1 MYKLSVKYNNFSV
14 VIFTNE
20 IKIDEW
26 HIYFK
31 MSVDGFKDLAENIR
45 SRLSTTERHDLISNY
60 KQKDNEVEVVMRKIY
75 VKYEEHETMPI
86 TDFSSTTAKYL
97 NKKQEN
103 SIILL
108 L

>member
-45 SRLSTTERHDLISNY
+45 SRLSTTERHDLISSY
-60 KQKDNEVEVVMRKIY
+60 KQEHNEVNVIMRKIY
-75 VKYEEHETMPI
+75 VKYEEQNMQMTHASFNASLI
-86 TDFSSTTAKYL
+86 
-97 NKKQEN
+97 KQAEN
-103 SIILL
+103 PIILL